1 MDHSPT
7 PEPRPGTRTA
17 PEPAAQPA
25 PQSAPPAGRYS
36 RVDDRAADRR
46 LRVAAVVCG
55 VLFLGL
61 IAWLGGSYLLRE
73 TELNGT
79 VPTFQTVSDTEVQ
92 LQLSVRKSEG
102 TSGVCTVR
110 SQGADGA
117 VVGQSDFQVPAA
129 GSSYDEVVTL
139 RTTARGTT
147 AELLGCTPDKK

>member
-7 PEPRPGTRTA
+7 PRT
-17 PEPAAQPA
+17 PAAGPA
-25 PQSAPPAGRYS
+25 AAPPAGRYS
-36 RVDDRAADRR
+36 RTDDRAADRK
-46 LRVAAVVCG
+46 LRIAAVVCG

-73 TELNGT
+73 TKLNGT
-79 VPTFQTVSDTEVQ
+79 VPTFQAVSDTELQ
-92 LQLSVRKSEG
+92 LQLSVRKSDG
-102 TSGVCTVR
+102 TAGVCTVR

-129 GSSYDEVVTL
+129 GSSYVEVVTL

-147 AELLGCTPDKK
+147 AELLGCTPGKK

>member
-7 PEPRPGTRTA
+7 PETRTA
-17 PEPAAQPA
+17 PPAATSAAA
-25 PQSAPPAGRYS
+25 PVAPPAGRYS
-36 RVDDRAADRR
+36 RADDRAADRR
-46 LRVAAVVCG
+46 LRVAAAVCG

-73 TELNGT
+73 TKLNGT

-110 SQGADGA
+110 SQGTDGS

-147 AELLGCTPDKK
+147 AELLGCTPDKG